1 MAVTTDTAYS
11 HLIVAYGKEN
21 PAVRFVTA
29 VAKDGGPRVRY
40 ADVVDTGKAQQTRA
54 GNSTT
59 YRMEVPARDGQPAY
73 TVKAIGN
80 DPERLKYYSVEINE

>member
-29 VAKDGGPRVRY
+29 VAKDDGPRVRY

-59 YRMEVPARDGQPAY
+59 YRMEVPARDGQPGLHRQGDRQRSGA
-73 TVKAIGN
+73 
-80 DPERLKYYSVEINE
+80 LEILFRRD